1 MDDLLNIDAVAQKF
15 SVAPRTIN
23 HWVQLRKFP
32 LPIRIGK
39 KPYWRSADLDA
50 YVQKCQP
57 EQITERPIK
66 GHRNHSVRSHQNA
79 TELQAMLAARR
90 AVGVQARQRY
100 PR

>member
-1 MDDLLNIDAVAQKF
+1 MDDLLNIEDVAQKF

-23 HWVQLRKFP
+23 HWVQHQQFP
-32 LPIRIGK
+32 LPIRFGK

-50 YVQKCQP
+50 YVQQRQP
-57 EQITERPIK
+57 EQTADRPIK
-66 GHRNHSVRSHQNA
+66 SHRNHSVRSHQNA

-90 AVGVQARQRY
+90 AVGMQARQRY